1 MSVNYAAVFANPVI
15 EPGEYL
21 ARLVSVRAV
30 PTDDGK
36 HIYAVVV
43 ELDGNERP
51 EDGTKLSAILHPTA
65 KAQKFIDALFS
76 SFRIDHHTLQKGIDR
91 FAAVYVYNSLYKGSA
106 FSVVKFHPQ
115 PFVAKERAAELEVE
129 YPKRVARQRR
139 LTAEAIDAAIRVTA

>member
-1 MSVNYAAVFANPVI
+1 MSANYAAVFSNPIV

-21 ARLVSVRAV
+21 ARLVSIQAIKKNE
-30 PTDDGK
+30 DK
-36 HIYAVVV
+36 YIYEVVV

-51 EDGTKLSAILHPTA
+51 EDGTKLSAVIHQTD

-76 SFRIDHHTLQKGIDR
+76 SFRIDHHTLQQGIDR

-115 PFVAKERAAELEVE
+115 PFVAQEKTAELEAE
-129 YPKRVARQRR
+129 YPKRVARQRK
-139 LTAEAIDAAIRVTA
+139 LTAEAIDASFRLGA

>member
-1 MSVNYAAVFANPVI
+1 MSANYAAVFANPVI

-36 HIYAVVV
+36 HIYEVVV

-51 EDGTKLSAILHPTA
+51 EDGTKLSAVLHPTA

-76 SFRIDHHTLQKGIDR
+76 SFRIDHQTLQSGIDR
-91 FAAVYVYNSLYKGSA
+91 FAAVYIYNSLYKGSA

-115 PFVAKERAAELEVE
+115 PFVAKEKAAELEAE
-129 YPKRVARQRR
+129 YPKRVARQRKLNGDDIDDQFR
-139 LTAEAIDAAIRVTA
+139 LGA